1 MKNCTRFVGD
11 PQNPSEITDDP
22 DEVDN
27 PILTFFLNYW
37 RQEKDTAVLPLRS
50 SFAPKIVRG
59 YLPWVV
65 VVDALPGFTDFRYRV
80 VGTHVTRYFLNDGTG
95 KTIREAFARQGPEFI
110 QGTINLY
117 KHACDLRAPF
127 RLKGPSSR
135 SQTIYY
141 PEFDAIYLPYS
152 SDGVIPDRVITGF
165 TFDNRKTVQTR
176 QIAGSTAA
184 G

>member
-1 MKNCTRFVGD
+1 MKNRARFVGD
-11 PQNPSEITDDP
+11 LKNPSEITDDP
-22 DEVDN
+22 DEIDN

-37 RQEKDTAVLPLRS
+37 RRERGAAVLPLRR
-50 SFAPKIVRG
+50 SFSPQVVRG

-65 VVDALPGFTDFRYRV
+65 VADALPGYADFRYRV

-95 KTIREAFARQGPEFI
+95 KTIHDAFARQGAEFI
-110 QGTINLY
+110 DGTIRLY
-117 KHACDLRAPF
+117 KHACDLRTPF

-152 SDGVIPDRVITGF
+152 SDGVTTDRVVTGF
-165 TFDNRKTVQTR
+165 TFDNNRSILNR
-176 QIAGSTAA
+176 
-184 G
+184 